1 MGDILI
7 RNVPDE
13 VLAALD
19 ARAREH
25 GLSRAE
31 FVRRTLERESSI
43 RPGAV
48 TVDLLSRVARLAVDL
63 DDDEVMRDAW
73 S

>member
-13 VLAALD
+13 VLASLD
-19 ARAREH
+19 AKARQH

-31 FVRRTLERESSI
+31 LVRRALERESNV
-43 RPGAV
+43 GTGTV
-48 TVDLLSRVARLAVDL
+48 TVDLLSRVVRLAVDL